1 MKNIIDNIY
10 EDEENYY
17 EVIDN
22 EVKEICKH
30 NIFERLNNYFENEY
44 REIEVKIDNEKQTK
58 KFLKRNSEKQ
68 IKKHLNL
75 K

>member
-17 EVIDN
+17 EVVNN
-22 EVKEICKH
+22 EVKKICKH

-44 REIEVKIDNEKQTK
+44 KEIEVKIDNTEKLK
-58 KFLKRNSEKQ
+58 KFLKRNTEKQ